1 MARNTLHEVV
11 NLKVEALECVR
22 VFKKCVQSKGRRPR
36 AKEFKLEPTESEESI
51 NALNRDMRQPV
62 ELSGLRRV
70 TEKSNRD

>member
-51 NALNRDMRQPV
+51 KCFKQGHEAA
-62 ELSGLRRV
+62 SGTLR
-70 TEKSNRD
+70 TKKSDREV